1 MANVAVCVLGSFGY
15 DRAGQGVAG
24 AGRALA
30 ESVGGELHALVIG
43 PADDGS
49 VAALS
54 AVADRVLIGANEEL
68 RDVQPEQALQA
79 AEQLHAAGGGD
90 YVAVLL
96 SNDTYSQEIAPR
108 LAYRMGG
115 SSMADAAAIRMDGDH
130 LLAQRTAYGGKAIS
144 IYRLKKQPSVVWL
157 RARGF
162 EPAPEQASAG
172 EVTSIDLALDA
183 PRIRITGREV
193 AEQEGVRLEDAQI
206 IVSGGRGLGGPE
218 PFQELRK
225 LADTIGAEQGASRA
239 ACDAGWVPPN
249 WQVGQTGK
257 KVAPELYIAIAISG
271 ASQHLLGMGD
281 SKVVA
286 AINTDADAPIFKH
299 CSFGIVEDY
308 KQVVPLLTEKLQAMA
323 G

>member
-15 DRAGQGVAG
+15 DRAAQGVAG

-30 ESVGGELHALVIG
+30 ESVGGELHVLVVG
-43 PADDGS
+43 PAEDGA

-54 AVADRVLIGANEEL
+54 AAADRVLIGGNEEL

-108 LAYRMGG
+108 LAYRLGG

-218 PFQELRK
+218 PFQELRR
-225 LADTIGAEQGASRA
+225 LANTIGAEQGASRA

>member
-15 DRAGQGVAG
+15 DRAAQGAVG

-30 ESVGGELHALVIG
+30 GSVGGEVHVLVIG
-43 PADDGS
+43 PADEEA
-49 VAALS
+49 VAAMA
-54 AVADRVLIGANEEL
+54 AVADRVVLGANEEL

-79 AEQLHAAGGGD
+79 AEQLHAAGSGD

-108 LAYRMGG
+108 LAHRLDG

-144 IYRLKKQPSVVWL
+144 IYRLKKSPAVVWL

-162 EPAPEQASAG
+162 EPAPEQPSSG
-172 EVTSIDLALDA
+172 DVTSVDLNLDP
-183 PRIRITGREV
+183 PRIRIVGREV
-193 AEQEGVRLEDAQI
+193 AAQEGVRLEDAPV

-218 PFQELRK
+218 PFQELKK

-308 KQVVPLLTEKLQAMA
+308 KAVVPLLTEKLAA
-323 G
+323 LSG

>member
-15 DRAGQGVAG
+15 DRAAQGVAG

-30 ESVGGELHALVIG
+30 ESLGGELHALVVG
-43 PADDGS
+43 PAEDGA

-54 AVADRVLIGANEEL
+54 AVADRVLIGGNEEL
-68 RDVQPEQALQA
+68 RDVQPEQVLQA
-79 AEQLHAAGGGD
+79 AEQLHGAGGGD

-108 LAYRMGG
+108 LAYRLGG

-218 PFQELRK
+218 PFQELRR
-225 LADTIGAEQGASRA
+225 LANTIGAEQGASRA

-308 KQVVPLLTEKLQAMA
+308 KQVVPLLTEKLQALA

>member
-15 DRAGQGVAG
+15 DRAAQGAIG

-30 ESVGGELHALVIG
+30 ESAGGELHVLVIG
-43 PADDGS
+43 PAADDA
-49 VAALS
+49 VAALA
-54 AVADRVLIGANEEL
+54 AVADRVLIGGAGEL
-68 RDVQPEQALQA
+68 SNHQPEQALQA
-79 AEQLHAAGGGD
+79 AQQLVEAGRGD
-90 YVAVLL
+90 YVAVLM

-108 LAYRMGG
+108 LAHRLGG
-115 SSMADAAAIRMDGDH
+115 SSMADASAIRMDGDH

-144 IYRLKKQPSVVWL
+144 IYRLKKSPAVVWL

-162 EPAPEQASAG
+162 EPAPEQPSSG
-172 EVTSIDLALDA
+172 EVTQVDLHLDP
-183 PRIRITGREV
+183 PRIRIVGREV
-193 AEQEGVRLEDAQI
+193 AAQEGVRLEDAQV

-257 KVAPELYIAIAISG
+257 KVAPQLYLAIAISG

-308 KQVVPLLTEKLQAMA
+308 KQVVPLLTEKLAA
-323 G
+323 LSG

>member
-1 MANVAVCVLGSFGY
+1 MANVAVCVLGAVGY
-15 DRAGQGVAG
+15 DRAAEGAMG

-30 ESVGGELHALVIG
+30 EDLGGELHALVVG
-43 PADDGS
+43 PLPDDGTTGLAS
-49 VAALS
+49 
-54 AVADRVLIGANEEL
+54 VADRVFLADTPEL
-68 RDVQPEQALQA
+68 ADYQPEEALQA
-79 AEQLHAAGGGD
+79 AVALVAEGGSD
-90 YVAVLL
+90 YAAVLL
-96 SNDTYSQEIAPR
+96 SNDTYSQEIGPR
-108 LAYRMGG
+108 LAHRLGG
-115 SSMADAAAIRMDGDH
+115 VSMADVAAIRVDGDH
-130 LLAQRTAYGGKAIS
+130 LMAQRTAYGGKAIS
-144 IYRLKKQPSVVWL
+144 VYRLKLRPAVVWL

-162 EPAPEQASAG
+162 EPAAAHGGAAEVVPVACTVDAS
-172 EVTSIDLALDA
+172 
-183 PRIRITGREV
+183 RIRITGREV
-193 AEQEGVRLEDAQI
+193 AEQDGVRLEDAQI

-218 PFQELRK
+218 PFDDLKK
-225 LADTIGAEQGASRA
+225 LADAIGAEQGASRA

-257 KVAPELYIAIAISG
+257 KVAPELYIAVAISG

-308 KQVVPLLTEKLQAMA
+308 KAVVPLLTEKLQDLA

>member
-15 DRAGQGVAG
+15 DRAAQGAIG

-30 ESVGGELHALVIG
+30 ESVGGELHVLVVG
-43 PADDGS
+43 PAADDA
-49 VAALS
+49 VAAL
-54 AVADRVLIGANEEL
+54 AGVADRVLIGGAGEL
-68 RDVQPEQALQA
+68 SDHQPEQALQA
-79 AEQLHAAGGGD
+79 AQQLHEAGGGD
-90 YVAVLL
+90 YVAVLM

-108 LAYRMGG
+108 LAHRLGG
-115 SSMADAAAIRMDGDH
+115 SSMADVAAIRAEGDE

-144 IYRLKKQPSVVWL
+144 IYRLKKQPAIVWL

-162 EPAPEQASAG
+162 EPAPERPSSG
-172 EVTSIDLALDA
+172 EITSVDLDLDP

-218 PFQELRK
+218 PFQELKK
-225 LADTIGAEQGASRA
+225 LADAIGAEQGASRA

-257 KVAPELYIAIAISG
+257 KVAPELYLAIAISG

-308 KQVVPLLTEKLQAMA
+308 KQVVPLLTEKLAA
-323 G
+323 LSN

>member
-15 DRAGQGVAG
+15 DRAAQGAIG

-30 ESVGGELHALVIG
+30 ESVGGKLHVLVIG
-43 PADDGS
+43 PTTDDA
-49 VAALS
+49 VAALA
-54 AVADRVLIGANEEL
+54 AVADRVLIGGAGEL
-68 RDVQPEQALQA
+68 SNHQPEQALQA
-79 AEQLHAAGGGD
+79 AQQLVEAGGGD
-90 YVAVLL
+90 YVAVLM

-108 LAYRMGG
+108 LAHRLGG
-115 SSMADAAAIRMDGDH
+115 SSMADASAIRMDGDH

-144 IYRLKKQPSVVWL
+144 IYRLKKSPAVVWL

-162 EPAPEQASAG
+162 EPAPEQPSSG
-172 EVTSIDLALDA
+172 EVTSVDLHLD
-183 PRIRITGREV
+183 PSRIRIVGREV
-193 AEQEGVRLEDAQI
+193 AAQEGVRLEDAQV

-218 PFQELRK
+218 AFQELKK

-257 KVAPELYIAIAISG
+257 KVAPQLYLAIAISG

-308 KQVVPLLTEKLQAMA
+308 KQVVPLLTEKLAA
-323 G
+323 LSG